1 MKRILVTLL
10 LILLIFTGTSCQK
23 QPDTEDTTDGI
34 TDSAINGTKDETVPA
49 EETAQV
55 VQTTEPTMA
64 QGSSGDASAAKPAAT
79 TASGKPA
86 STSSVQKAPA
96 QAQASVTQPSTAAT
110 TEAATAASGIIT
122 QELICYNGSQKI
134 YGKMVRP
141 ASSSRL
147 PCVILSHSSSMTHES
162 MKSYSEFFAGQGY
175 AAYAFDFCGG
185 SKKSKSDGDPDDMT
199 IFTEVSDL
207 EAVLKTMQGLSYI
220 DKNQIYLFGT
230 SQGGLVSALA
240 ANDHPSEIKGL
251 ILLYPGFSIPEQ
263 VNSFASGGKLSS
275 AISSLY
281 GQSGQ
286 AYLDTLI
293 GYDAYEHIANFTG
306 PVLIIHGT
314 ADFIVPIKYSE
325 KAVATYQNAQLKV
338 IQGASHGFNAENYSY
353 KDYDAEVQQYIL
365 AYLNQ

>member
-1 MKRILVTLL
+1 MKRFFA
-10 LILLIFTGTSCQK
+10 ILLVFLLAFAGSACQK
-23 QPDTEDTTDGI
+23 QTDTGETTDA
-34 TDSAINGTKDETVPA
+34 DAASAVHGTYDETVPEESTAGIVSPA
-49 EETAQV
+49 ETTTQKEATGSTSGTQPTTSATVSGSKAPTSASQKTPTA
-55 VQTTEPTMA
+55 A
-64 QGSSGDASAAKPAAT
+64 QNATSPAPSSAT
-79 TASGKPA
+79 T
-86 STSSVQKAPA
+86 SV
-96 QAQASVTQPSTAAT
+96 
-110 TEAATAASGIIT
+110 SGIIT
-122 QELICYNGSQKI
+122 EELTCYNGSQKI

-162 MKSYSEFFAGQGY
+162 MKSYSEFFAEQGY

-185 SKKSKSDGDPDDMT
+185 SKKSKSDGNPDDMT

-207 EAVLKTMQGLSYI
+207 EAVLKTMQSLSYI

-263 VNSFASGGKLSS
+263 VNSFASGGSLSS
-275 AISSLY
+275 ALSSLY

-306 PVLIIHGT
+306 PVLIIHGS

-325 KAVATYQNAQLKV
+325 KAVATYQNAQLKI
-338 IQGASHGFNAENYSY
+338 IQGASHGFNTENYSY
-353 KDYDAEVQQYIL
+353 KNYDDEVQQYIL
-365 AYLNQ
+365 AYLKQTK

>member
-1 MKRILVTLL
+1 MKRIFAVILI
-10 LILLIFTGTSCQK
+10 ILLTFVGTSCQK
-23 QPDTEDTTDGI
+23 QPDTEDATDGI
-34 TDSAINGTKDETVPA
+34 PDSAVNNAADTTVPA
-49 EETAQV
+49 EETAEILP
-55 VQTTEPTMA
+55 TTEPTVTKEP
-64 QGSSGDASAAKPAAT
+64 SGNASAEQPAAT

-86 STSSVQKAPA
+86 STSSSEKAPA
-96 QAQASVTQPSTAAT
+96 QAPTTTASTAAT
-110 TEAATAASGIIT
+110 TETTTEVSGIIT
-122 QELICYNGSQKI
+122 EELYCYNGSQKI

-230 SQGGLVSALA
+230 SQGGLVSALT

-275 AISSLY
+275 AISSMY

-338 IQGASHGFNAENYSY
+338 IQGASHGFNTENYSY
-353 KDYDAEVQQYIL
+353 KNYDDEVQQYIL
-365 AYLNQ
+365 DYLKQTK

>member
-1 MKRILVTLL
+1 MKRFVAML
-10 LILLIFTGTSCQK
+10 LILLLMLLGTACRK
-23 QPDTEDTTDGI
+23 Q
-34 TDSAINGTKDETVPA
+34 TDSDETTAAVAVSAETTSASETGLDEQNAPTTAFSETTTIQETTAVPA
-49 EETAQV
+49 NSQA
-55 VQTTEPTMA
+55 
-64 QGSSGDASAAKPAAT
+64 SST
-79 TASGKPA
+79 TAA
-86 STSSVQKAPA
+86 ET
-96 QAQASVTQPSTAAT
+96 TPSTAAV
-110 TEAATAASGIIT
+110 SGIIT
-122 QELICYNGSQKI
+122 EELTCYNGSLKI

-141 ASSSRL
+141 ASASAL

-162 MKSYSEFFAGQGY
+162 MKSYSAFFAEQGY

-185 SKKSKSDGDPDDMT
+185 SQKSKSDGNPNDMT

-207 EAVLKTMQGLSYI
+207 EAVLKTMQSLSYI
-220 DKNQIYLFGT
+220 DKNRIYLFGT

-240 ANDHPSEIKGL
+240 ANEHPSEIKGL

-263 VNSFASGGKLSS
+263 VNTFASGGKLAS
-275 AISSLY
+275 ALSSLY